1 MEHQYVITFE
11 AASQYSDTK
20 AVDDM
25 LKMITG
31 YCGHIDFIMESNS
44 RPACHDR
51 TGTEGWYHCSQ
62 HKKPSTSLCLSSKF
76 DTLNMVLIP

>member
-44 RPACHDR
+44 RPSFKAWTVVYTAHR
-51 TGTEGWYHCSQ
+51 N
-62 HKKPSTSLCLSSKF
+62 
-76 DTLNMVLIP
+76 LNINCPESCYIIYR